1 MYKQLEQIKNQSSE
15 QRNAVLH
22 KLMEKSEEN
31 KNKLLFAIENFE
43 KCNKST
49 EITDLQLLKEQYT
62 DKATETSILNF
73 IELTKNKSNHYN
85 KETLSE
91 RDLVQH

>member
-1 MYKQLEQIKNQSSE
+1 LNQFKEEEIKRWNEMYKQLEQIKNQSSE

-31 KNKLLFAIENFE
+31 KNKLLLAIENFE

-49 EITDLQLLKEQYT
+49 EITDL
-62 DKATETSILNF
+62 
-73 IELTKNKSNHYN
+73 
-85 KETLSE
+85 
-91 RDLVQH
+91 